1 MFKIELSE
9 DEGWYLL
16 KAVKHETAQLE
27 RLLNRIRDS
36 EKGRLNGRLSVD
48 VSTEFHAATG
58 VIDVLEQHFKR
69 PTSNR
74 WLQSRAEDI
83 KASPYHKLPVRNRE
97 ND

>member
-16 KAVKHETAQLE
+16 KAVRHESAQLE
-27 RLLNRIRDS
+27 RLINRISDS

-58 VIDVLEQHFKR
+58 IQGLLEQHFKR

-83 KASPYHKLPVRNRE
+83 KTSPYHKLPVRNRE

>member
-16 KAVKHETAQLE
+16 KAIRHESAQLE
-27 RLLNRIRDS
+27 RLINRISDS

-48 VSTEFHAATG
+48 VTTEFHAATG

-74 WLQSRAEDI
+74 FLASRAEDI
-83 KASPYHKLPVRNRE
+83 KASPFHKLPARNRE

>member
-16 KAVKHETAQLE
+16 NAVRHESQQLE
-27 RLLNRIRDS
+27 RLINRIRHS
-36 EKGRLNGRLSVD
+36 EKGRLNGRLSID
-48 VSTEFHAATG
+48 VSNDFHATAG
-58 VIDVLEQHFKR
+58 IIDVLEQHFKR

-83 KASPYHKLPVRNRE
+83 KASPYHKLPARNRD

>member
-16 KAVKHETAQLE
+16 KAVKHESAQLE
-27 RLLNRIRDS
+27 RLINRLRQS
-36 EKGRLNGRLSVD
+36 EKGRLNGRLSID
-48 VSTEFHAATG
+48 VSNDFHSATG
-58 VIDVLEQHFKR
+58 IIDVLEQHFKS

-74 WLQSRAEDI
+74 FLASRADDVM
-83 KASPYHKLPVRNRE
+83 ASPYHKLPARKRE